1 MKKELVICNYNDKKL
16 IALLED
22 EELVERYEE
31 DENDKSIEGNI
42 YVGKVQNI
50 LTGLQSA
57 FVNIGEKKNAF
68 IHVKDILPK
77 VDITKEDVLETK
89 PINELVKPGEPL
101 IVEVK
106 KEAIDKK
113 GPRLSTH
120 ITLTSRFVVFMPN
133 ATFVTVSQKIED
145 ENERDRLKKIVEKYL
160 PENTGA
166 IIRTVAENH
175 SEEDLKEDLLKTI
188 DKWKN
193 IQGKQIDKI
202 PQKIYD
208 KGGVLKKTIVDLVDS
223 NLDRIVLE
231 NESDKES
238 IQEILDEINS
248 DVKVEI
254 DSEIV
259 AKYKIIKQ
267 IEDSKNV
274 KIWLKSGAFI
284 TIEKTEALVA
294 IDVNSGKFIGKKD
307 VEETITAV
315 NIEAAK
321 EISKQIR
328 LRDISGIII
337 IDFIDMKQEKS
348 KQAVINEIIRESKK
362 DRSKIQVEEFTK
374 LNLMEITRKH
384 INSKKTF

>member
-77 VDITKEDVLETK
+77 VDITKEDVSEIK

-166 IIRTVAENH
+166 IVRTVAENH

>member
-1 MKKELVICNYNDKKL
+1 MKKELVICDYNNKKL
-16 IALLED
+16 IALFED
-22 EELVERYEE
+22 DELVERYEE

-57 FVNIGEKKNAF
+57 FVNIGEKRNAF
-68 IHVKDILPK
+68 IHVKDVLPK
-77 VDITKEDVLETK
+77 VDITKEDNINVK
-89 PINELVKPGEPL
+89 PINELIKTGEPL

-106 KEAIDKK
+106 KEAVDKK

-120 ITLTSRFVVFMPN
+120 ITLTSRLIVFMPN
-133 ATFVTVSQKIED
+133 ATFTTVSQKIESK
-145 ENERDRLKKIVEKYL
+145 EERDRLKAIVEKYI
-160 PENTGA
+160 PEGTGA
-166 IIRTVAENH
+166 IVRTVAEGKT
-175 SEEDLKEDLLKTI
+175 EEEIKEDILKTV
-188 DKWKN
+188 DKWKM
-193 IQGKQIDKI
+193 IQNRQIEKI

-208 KGGVLKKTIVDLVDS
+208 KGGVLKKTVVDLVDS
-223 NLDRIVLE
+223 NLNRIVVE
-231 NESDKES
+231 NEEDYEKIENILNEIGSDSK
-238 IQEILDEINS
+238 L
-248 DVKVEI
+248 EI
-254 DSEIV
+254 DPEI
-259 AKYKIIKQ
+259 KLKNNFSKQ
-267 IEDSKNV
+267 IEESKNV

-307 VEETITAV
+307 VEETIKAV

-337 IDFIDMKQEKS
+337 IDFIDMKLDES
-348 KQAVINEIIRESKK
+348 KEAVINEIVKESKK

>member
-1 MKKELVICNYNDKKL
+1 MKKELVICDYNNKKL
-16 IALLED
+16 IALFED
-22 EELVERYEE
+22 DELVERYEE

-57 FVNIGEKKNAF
+57 FVNIGEKRNAF
-68 IHVKDILPK
+68 IHVKDVLPK
-77 VDITKEDVLETK
+77 VDITKEDNINVK
-89 PINELVKPGEPL
+89 PINELIKPGEPL

-106 KEAIDKK
+106 KEAVDKK

-120 ITLTSRFVVFMPN
+120 ITLTSRLIVFMPN
-133 ATFVTVSQKIED
+133 ATFITVSQKIESK
-145 ENERDRLKKIVEKYL
+145 EERDRLKAIVEKYI
-160 PENTGA
+160 PEGTGA
-166 IIRTVAENH
+166 IIRTVAEGKT
-175 SEEDLKEDLLKTI
+175 EEEIKEDILKTV
-188 DKWKN
+188 DKWKM
-193 IQGKQIDKI
+193 IQNRQIEKI

-208 KGGVLKKTIVDLVDS
+208 KGGVLKKTVVDLVDS
-223 NLDRIVLE
+223 NLNRIVVE
-231 NESDKES
+231 NEEDYEKIENILNEIGSDSK
-238 IQEILDEINS
+238 L
-248 DVKVEI
+248 EI
-254 DSEIV
+254 DPEI
-259 AKYKIIKQ
+259 KLKNNFSKQ
-267 IEDSKNV
+267 IEESKNV

-307 VEETITAV
+307 VEETIKAV

-337 IDFIDMKQEKS
+337 IDFIDMKLDES
-348 KQAVINEIIRESKK
+348 KEAVINEIIKESKK

>member
-248 DVKVEI
+248 DIKVEI

-274 KIWLKSGAFI
+274 KVWLKSGAFI

>member
-1 MKKELVICNYNDKKL
+1 MKKELVICNYDDKKL

-22 EELVERYEE
+22 DELVERYEE

-57 FVNIGEKKNAF
+57 FVNIGEKRNAF

-77 VDITKEDVLETK
+77 VDITKDDVIDTK
-89 PINELVKPGEPL
+89 PINALIRPGDPL

-120 ITLTSRFVVFMPN
+120 ITLTSRLIVFMPN
-133 ATFVTVSQKIED
+133 ATFTTVSQKIED
-145 ENERDRLKKIVEKYL
+145 KEERDRLKTIVEKYL
-160 PENTGA
+160 PEGTGA
-166 IIRTVAENH
+166 IVRTVAKGKT
-175 SEEDLKEDLLKTI
+175 EEEIKEDILKTVE
-188 DKWKN
+188 KWKI
-193 IQGKQIDKI
+193 IQNRQIEKI

-223 NLDRIVLE
+223 ELNRIVVESEEDYEKIE
-231 NESDKES
+231 N
-238 IQEILDEINS
+238 ILN
-248 DVKVEI
+248 EI
-254 DSEIV
+254 DSDTKLEIDPD
-259 AKYKIIKQ
+259 IKSKNNLSKQ
-267 IEDSKNV
+267 VEESKNV

-307 VEETITAV
+307 VEETIKAV

-337 IDFIDMKQEKS
+337 IDFIDMKLDES
-348 KQAVINEIIRESKK
+348 KEAVIKEIIKESKK

>member
-1 MKKELVICNYNDKKL
+1 MKKELVICKYNDKKL

-77 VDITKEDVLETK
+77 VDITKEDVLEIK

-145 ENERDRLKKIVEKYL
+145 EKERDRLKKIVEKYL

-259 AKYKIIKQ
+259 VKYKLIKQ

>member
-1 MKKELVICNYNDKKL
+1 MKKELIICNYNDKKL
-16 IALLED
+16 IALLEN

-77 VDITKEDVLETK
+77 VDITKENLVDTK
-89 PINELVKPGEPL
+89 PINELVKPGDPL

-145 ENERDRLKKIVEKYL
+145 EKERDRLKAIVEKYL
-160 PENTGA
+160 PEGTGA

-175 SEEDLKEDLLKTI
+175 SEKDLKEDLLKTI
-188 DKWKN
+188 EKWKN
-193 IQGKQIDKI
+193 IQSKQIEKF

-223 NLDRIVLE
+223 NLDRIILE
-231 NESDKES
+231 DENDRENIQDILNE
-238 IQEILDEINS
+238 IGT
-248 DVKVEI
+248 DVKLEVDNEI
-254 DSEIV
+254 AV
-259 AKYKIIKQ
+259 KKGLAKQ

-274 KIWLKSGAFI
+274 KVWLKSGAFI

-307 VEETITAV
+307 VEETIKAV

-337 IDFIDMKQEKS
+337 IDFIDMKLDES
-348 KQAVINEIIRESKK
+348 KQEVIDEIVKASKK

>member
-1 MKKELVICNYNDKKL
+1 MKKELVICDYNNKKL
-16 IALLED
+16 IALFED
-22 EELVERYEE
+22 DELVERYEE

-57 FVNIGEKKNAF
+57 FVNIGEKRNAF
-68 IHVKDILPK
+68 IHVKDVLPK
-77 VDITKEDVLETK
+77 VDITKEDNINVK
-89 PINELVKPGEPL
+89 PINELIKPGEPI

-106 KEAIDKK
+106 KEAVDKK

-120 ITLTSRFVVFMPN
+120 ITLTSRLIVFMPN
-133 ATFVTVSQKIED
+133 ATFITVSQKIESK
-145 ENERDRLKKIVEKYL
+145 EERDRLKAIVEKYI
-160 PENTGA
+160 PEGTGA
-166 IIRTVAENH
+166 IIRTVAEGKT
-175 SEEDLKEDLLKTI
+175 EEEIKEDILKTV
-188 DKWKN
+188 DKWKM
-193 IQGKQIDKI
+193 IQNRQIEKI

-208 KGGVLKKTIVDLVDS
+208 KGGVLKKTVVDLVDS
-223 NLDRIVLE
+223 NLNRIVVE
-231 NESDKES
+231 NEEDYEKIENILNEIGSDSK
-238 IQEILDEINS
+238 L
-248 DVKVEI
+248 EI
-254 DSEIV
+254 DPEI
-259 AKYKIIKQ
+259 KLKNNFSKQ
-267 IEDSKNV
+267 IEESKNV

-307 VEETITAV
+307 VEETIKAV

-337 IDFIDMKQEKS
+337 IDFIDMKLDES
-348 KQAVINEIIRESKK
+348 KEAVINEIIKESKK

>member
-1 MKKELVICNYNDKKL
+1 MKKELIICNYNDKKL
-16 IALLED
+16 IALLEN

-77 VDITKEDVLETK
+77 VDITKENLVDTK
-89 PINELVKPGEPL
+89 PINELVKPGDPL

-145 ENERDRLKKIVEKYL
+145 EKERDRLKKIVEKYL

-188 DKWKN
+188 EKWKN
-193 IQGKQIDKI
+193 IQSKQIEKF

-223 NLDRIVLE
+223 NLDRIILE
-231 NESDKES
+231 DENDREN
-238 IQEILDEINS
+238 IQDILDEIGT
-248 DVKVEI
+248 DVKLEVDNEI
-254 DSEIV
+254 AV
-259 AKYKIIKQ
+259 KKGLAKQ

-274 KIWLKSGAFI
+274 KVWLKSGAFI

-307 VEETITAV
+307 VEETIKAV

-337 IDFIDMKQEKS
+337 IDFIDMKLDES
-348 KQAVINEIIRESKK
+348 KQEVIDEIVKASKK

>member
-1 MKKELVICNYNDKKL
+1 MKKELIICNYNDKKL
-16 IALLED
+16 IALLEN

-77 VDITKEDVLETK
+77 VDITKENLVDAK
-89 PINELVKPGEPL
+89 PINKLVKPGDPL

-145 ENERDRLKKIVEKYL
+145 EKERDRLKAIVEKYL
-160 PENTGA
+160 PEGTGA

-188 DKWKN
+188 EKWKN
-193 IQGKQIDKI
+193 IQSKQIEKF

-223 NLDRIVLE
+223 NLDRIILE
-231 NESDKES
+231 DESDREN
-238 IQEILDEINS
+238 IQDILNEIGT
-248 DVKVEI
+248 DVKLEVDNEI
-254 DSEIV
+254 AV
-259 AKYKIIKQ
+259 KKGLAKQ

-274 KIWLKSGAFI
+274 KVWLKSGAFI

-307 VEETITAV
+307 VEETIKAV

-337 IDFIDMKQEKS
+337 IDFIDMKLDES
-348 KQAVINEIIRESKK
+348 KQEVIDEIVKASKK

>member
-231 NESDKES
+231 NESDKEC

-274 KIWLKSGAFI
+274 KVWLKSGAFI

>member
-1 MKKELVICNYNDKKL
+1 MKKELVICKYNDKKL

>member
-77 VDITKEDVLETK
+77 VDITKEDVSEIK

-188 DKWKN
+188 DKWKS

>member
-1 MKKELVICNYNDKKL
+1 MKKELIICNYNDKKL
-16 IALLED
+16 IALLEN

-77 VDITKEDVLETK
+77 VDITKENLVDAK
-89 PINELVKPGEPL
+89 PINELVKPGDPL

-145 ENERDRLKKIVEKYL
+145 EKERDRLKAIVEKYL
-160 PENTGA
+160 PEGTGA

-188 DKWKN
+188 EKWKN
-193 IQGKQIDKI
+193 IQSKQIEKF

-223 NLDRIVLE
+223 NLDRIILE
-231 NESDKES
+231 DENDRENIQDILNE
-238 IQEILDEINS
+238 IGT
-248 DVKVEI
+248 DVKLEVDNEI
-254 DSEIV
+254 AV
-259 AKYKIIKQ
+259 KKGLAKQ

-274 KIWLKSGAFI
+274 KVWLKSGAFI

-307 VEETITAV
+307 VEETIKAV

-337 IDFIDMKQEKS
+337 IDFIDMKLDES
-348 KQAVINEIIRESKK
+348 KQEVIDEIVKASKK

>member
-1 MKKELVICNYNDKKL
+1 MKKELVICKYNDKKL

-77 VDITKEDVLETK
+77 VDITKENALEIK

-120 ITLTSRFVVFMPN
+120 ITLTSRLVVFMPN

>member
-1 MKKELVICNYNDKKL
+1 MKKELVICDYNNKKL
-16 IALLED
+16 IALFED
-22 EELVERYEE
+22 DELVERYEE

-57 FVNIGEKKNAF
+57 FVNIGEKRNAF
-68 IHVKDILPK
+68 IHVKDVLPK
-77 VDITKEDVLETK
+77 VDITKEDNINVK
-89 PINELVKPGEPL
+89 PINELIKPGEPL

-106 KEAIDKK
+106 KEAVDKK

-120 ITLTSRFVVFMPN
+120 ITLTSRLIVFMPN
-133 ATFVTVSQKIED
+133 ATFITVSQKIESK
-145 ENERDRLKKIVEKYL
+145 EERDRLKAIVEKYI
-160 PENTGA
+160 PEGTGA
-166 IIRTVAENH
+166 IVRTVAEGKT
-175 SEEDLKEDLLKTI
+175 EEEIKEDILKTV
-188 DKWKN
+188 DKWKM
-193 IQGKQIDKI
+193 IQNRQIEKI

-208 KGGVLKKTIVDLVDS
+208 KGGVLKKTVVDLVDS
-223 NLDRIVLE
+223 NLNRIVVE
-231 NESDKES
+231 NEEDYEKIENILNEIGSDSK
-238 IQEILDEINS
+238 L
-248 DVKVEI
+248 EI
-254 DSEIV
+254 DPEI
-259 AKYKIIKQ
+259 KLKNNFSKQ
-267 IEDSKNV
+267 IEESKNV

>member
-77 VDITKEDVLETK
+77 VDITKEDVSEIK

-188 DKWKN
+188 DKWKS

-259 AKYKIIKQ
+259 AKYKILKQ

-274 KIWLKSGAFI
+274 KVWLKSGAFI

>member
-1 MKKELVICNYNDKKL
+1 MKKELIICNYNNKKL

-22 EELVERYEE
+22 GDLVERYEE
-31 DENDKSIEGNI
+31 DENDRSIEGNI

-77 VDITKEDVLETK
+77 VDITKEDITDVK
-89 PINELVKPGEPL
+89 PINELVKPGDPL

-145 ENERDRLKKIVEKYL
+145 DKERERLKKIVEKYL
-160 PENTGA
+160 PENTGV
-166 IIRTVAENH
+166 IIRTVAVGH
-175 SEEDLKEDLLKTI
+175 SEEEIKEDLYKTI
-188 DKWKN
+188 DKWKK
-193 IQGKQIDKI
+193 IQSKQIDKF

-208 KGGVLKKTIVDLVDS
+208 KGGVLKKTIIDLVDS

-231 NESDKES
+231 DESDRDN
-238 IQEILDEINS
+238 IQEILDEIGS
-248 DVKVEI
+248 EI
-254 DSEIV
+254 SLEVDSEVVI
-259 AKYKIIKQ
+259 KNSLKKQ

-274 KIWLKSGAFI
+274 KVWLKSGAFI

-307 VEETITAV
+307 VEETIKAV

-337 IDFIDMKQEKS
+337 IDFIDMKLEDS
-348 KQAVINEIIRESKK
+348 KQAVIEEIVKESKK

>member
-1 MKKELVICNYNDKKL
+1 MKKELVICKYNDKKL

-77 VDITKEDVLETK
+77 VDITKEDVIEIK

>member
-1 MKKELVICNYNDKKL
+1 MKKELIICNYNDKKL
-16 IALLED
+16 IALLEN

-42 YVGKVQNI
+42 YVGKIQNI

-77 VDITKEDVLETK
+77 VDITKENLVDAK
-89 PINELVKPGEPL
+89 PINELVKPGDPL

-145 ENERDRLKKIVEKYL
+145 EKERDRLKAIVEKYL
-160 PENTGA
+160 PEGTGA

-188 DKWKN
+188 EKWKN
-193 IQGKQIDKI
+193 IQSKQIEKF

-223 NLDRIVLE
+223 NLDRIILE
-231 NESDKES
+231 DENDRENIQDILNE
-238 IQEILDEINS
+238 IGT
-248 DVKVEI
+248 DVKLEV
-254 DSEIV
+254 DNEIV
-259 AKYKIIKQ
+259 VKKGLAKQ

-274 KIWLKSGAFI
+274 KVWLKSGAFI

-307 VEETITAV
+307 VEETIKAV

-337 IDFIDMKQEKS
+337 IDFIDMKLDES
-348 KQAVINEIIRESKK
+348 KQEVIDEIVKASKK

>member
-1 MKKELVICNYNDKKL
+1 MKKELVICKYNDKKL

-42 YVGKVQNI
+42 YVGKVQNV

-77 VDITKEDVLETK
+77 VDITKEDALEVK

-259 AKYKIIKQ
+259 AKYKMLKQ

-274 KIWLKSGAFI
+274 KVWLKSGAFI

>member
-77 VDITKEDVLETK
+77 VDITKENALEIK

-106 KEAIDKK
+106 KEAIDKN

>member
-1 MKKELVICNYNDKKL
+1 MKKELIICNYNDKKL
-16 IALLED
+16 IALLEN

-77 VDITKEDVLETK
+77 VDITKENLVDAK
-89 PINELVKPGEPL
+89 PINELVKPGDPL

-145 ENERDRLKKIVEKYL
+145 EKERDRLKAIVEKYL
-160 PENTGA
+160 PEGTGA

-188 DKWKN
+188 EKWKN
-193 IQGKQIDKI
+193 IQSKQIEKF

-223 NLDRIVLE
+223 NLDRIILE
-231 NESDKES
+231 DENDRENIQDILNE
-238 IQEILDEINS
+238 IGT
-248 DVKVEI
+248 DVKLEVDNEI
-254 DSEIV
+254 AV
-259 AKYKIIKQ
+259 KKGLAKQ

-274 KIWLKSGAFI
+274 KVWLKSGAFI

-307 VEETITAV
+307 VEETIKAV

-337 IDFIDMKQEKS
+337 IDFIDMKLDES
-348 KQAVINEIIRESKK
+348 KQAVIDEIVKASKK

>member
-1 MKKELVICNYNDKKL
+1 MKKELIICNYNDKKL
-16 IALLED
+16 IALLEN

-77 VDITKEDVLETK
+77 VDITKENLVDTK
-89 PINELVKPGEPL
+89 PINELVKPGDPL

-145 ENERDRLKKIVEKYL
+145 EKERDRLKAIVEKYL
-160 PENTGA
+160 PEGTGA

-188 DKWKN
+188 EKWKN
-193 IQGKQIDKI
+193 IQSKQIEKF

-223 NLDRIVLE
+223 NLDRIILE
-231 NESDKES
+231 DENDREN
-238 IQEILDEINS
+238 IQDILDEIGT
-248 DVKVEI
+248 DVKLEVDNEI
-254 DSEIV
+254 AV
-259 AKYKIIKQ
+259 KKGLAKQ

-274 KIWLKSGAFI
+274 KVWLKSGAFI

-307 VEETITAV
+307 VEETIKAV

-337 IDFIDMKQEKS
+337 IDFIDMKLDES
-348 KQAVINEIIRESKK
+348 KQEVIDEIVKASKK

-384 INSKKTF
+384 INSKKED

>member
-259 AKYKIIKQ
+259 AKYKILKQ

-274 KIWLKSGAFI
+274 KVWLKSGAFI

>member
-22 EELVERYEE
+22 DELVERYEE

-57 FVNIGEKKNAF
+57 FVNIGEKRNAF

-77 VDITKEDVLETK
+77 VDITKDDVIDTK
-89 PINELVKPGEPL
+89 PINALVRPGDPL

-120 ITLTSRFVVFMPN
+120 ITLTSRLIVFMPN
-133 ATFVTVSQKIED
+133 ATFTTVSQKIED
-145 ENERDRLKKIVEKYL
+145 KEERDRLKTIVEKYL
-160 PENTGA
+160 PEGTGA
-166 IIRTVAENH
+166 IVRTVAKGKTD
-175 SEEDLKEDLLKTI
+175 EEIKEDILKTVE
-188 DKWKN
+188 KWKI
-193 IQGKQIDKI
+193 IQNRQIEKI

-223 NLDRIVLE
+223 ELNRIVVESEEDYEKIE
-231 NESDKES
+231 N
-238 IQEILDEINS
+238 ILN
-248 DVKVEI
+248 EI
-254 DSEIV
+254 DSDTKLEIDPD
-259 AKYKIIKQ
+259 IKSKNNLSKQ
-267 IEDSKNV
+267 VEESKNV

-307 VEETITAV
+307 VEETIKAV

-337 IDFIDMKQEKS
+337 IDFIDMKLDES
-348 KQAVINEIIRESKK
+348 KEAVIKEIIKESKK

>member
-1 MKKELVICNYNDKKL
+1 MKKELVICDYNNKKL
-16 IALLED
+16 IALFED
-22 EELVERYEE
+22 DELVERYEE

-57 FVNIGEKKNAF
+57 FVNIGEKRNAF
-68 IHVKDILPK
+68 IHVKDVLPK
-77 VDITKEDVLETK
+77 VDITKEDNINVK
-89 PINELVKPGEPL
+89 PINELIKPGEPL

-106 KEAIDKK
+106 KEAVDKK

-120 ITLTSRFVVFMPN
+120 ITLTSRLIVFMPN
-133 ATFVTVSQKIED
+133 ATFITVSQKIESK
-145 ENERDRLKKIVEKYL
+145 EERDRLKAIVEKYI
-160 PENTGA
+160 PEGTGA
-166 IIRTVAENH
+166 IIRTVAEGKT
-175 SEEDLKEDLLKTI
+175 EEEIKEDILKTV
-188 DKWKN
+188 DKWKM
-193 IQGKQIDKI
+193 IQNRQIEKI

-208 KGGVLKKTIVDLVDS
+208 KGGVLKKTVVDLVDS
-223 NLDRIVLE
+223 NLNRIVVE
-231 NESDKES
+231 NEEDYEKIENILNEIGSDSK
-238 IQEILDEINS
+238 L
-248 DVKVEI
+248 EI
-254 DSEIV
+254 DPEI
-259 AKYKIIKQ
+259 KLKNNFSKQ
-267 IEDSKNV
+267 IEESKNV

-307 VEETITAV
+307 VEETIKAV

>member
-77 VDITKEDVLETK
+77 VDITKEDLVENK
-89 PINELVKPGEPL
+89 PINELIKTGDPL

-120 ITLTSRFVVFMPN
+120 ITLTSRFIVFMPN

-145 ENERDRLKKIVEKYL
+145 SQERERLKLLVEKYL
-160 PENTGA
+160 PEGTGA

-175 SEEDLKEDLLKTI
+175 SEEDIKKDIIKTVE
-188 DKWKN
+188 KWKA
-193 IQGKQIDKI
+193 IQGKQIEKI

-231 NESDKES
+231 DELDKDT
-238 IQEILDEINS
+238 IQEILDEIGS
-248 DVKVEI
+248 DVKIEVDKE
-254 DSEIV
+254 V
-259 AKYKIIKQ
+259 VLKKNLIKQ

-274 KIWLKSGAFI
+274 KVWLKSGAFI

-307 VEETITAV
+307 VEETIKAV

-337 IDFIDMKQEKS
+337 IDFIDMKLEES
-348 KQAVINEIIRESKK
+348 KQAVIEKIIKESKK